1 MPITVMYNIFFI
13 GVGMEL
19 LHLREQENCNG
30 VRELEPIDQN
40 LQYDSNFQNM
50 VHLDEKSV
58 QQVSNSK
65 IASQLYTYTI
75 S

>member
-65 IASQLYTYTI
+65 IASQLYTI